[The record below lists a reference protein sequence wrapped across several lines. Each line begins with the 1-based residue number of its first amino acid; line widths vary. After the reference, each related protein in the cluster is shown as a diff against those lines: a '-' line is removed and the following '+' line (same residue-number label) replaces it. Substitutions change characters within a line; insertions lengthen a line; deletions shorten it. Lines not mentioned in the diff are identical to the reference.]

1 MEVFMK
7 TRLFAS
13 IVTALALTVSLALGQ
28 RSLAQDETTLNVTE
42 IVTARGYERAT
53 GPVDL
58 TTSFAHDSGNL
69 FVIIRLANPTGA
81 ESDIHVSFES
91 DVGEPAA
98 TGTAGG
104 LALHVPAGR
113 RYRTFARATT
123 NRPAGAYRA
132 VVRDDAGALLSSVDF
147 TIE

>member
-1 MEVFMK
+1 MK

-13 IVTALALTVSLALGQ
+13 LVTALVLTLGAS
-28 RSLAQDETTLNVTE
+28 SLAQDETTLNVTE

-53 GPVDL
+53 GPVDP
-58 TTSFAHDSGNL
+58 TTSFAHASGNL
-69 FVIIRLANPTGA
+69 FVIIRLENPTGA
-81 ESDIHVSFES
+81 ESDIHVSFER
-91 DVGEPAA
+91 DEGEPAA
-98 TGTAGG
+98 TASAGG
-104 LALHVPAGR
+104 LALHVPASR

-132 VVRDDAGALLSSVDF
+132 VVRDDAGGLLSSVDF